1 MTTAPATP
9 KAPRGPSLPATVTPA
24 LLERLAARVSASPDA
39 ARVTTT
45 APYTGAPLADL
56 PVSTSADVEA
66 AFVRARTAQRQWAAT
81 PVAECKKILLRY
93 HDLVLARQDEA
104 LDLMQAENGKTR
116 RDAFL
121 EILDIGIVSRYYART
136 AATYLRHKRRRGA
149 IPLLTHTTE
158 LRHPKGV
165 VTVISPWNYPLSM
178 AAGDTIAALMAGNAV
193 VQKPDTQT
201 GLTALWSMDL
211 MYEAGLPRDV
221 WQMVIGRG
229 SSIGAALMDN
239 ADYMMF
245 TGSTATG
252 RQIAADAGKRLIG
265 ASLELG
271 GKNPMIVLADADIDK
286 AAAGA
291 VAACFP
297 SAGQLCVSVER
308 LYVAESVR
316 DKFVAAFVARTK
328 KLRIGAGCDFGYD
341 VGSLTTPAQLDTVT
355 THIADATTKGATIL
369 AGGRARPDLGP
380 LFHEPTILT
389 DVTPGMTL
397 YDHETFGPVV
407 SIHPFRDEEEA
418 ISLPTPVPTASTP
431 ACGAVTE
438 HAAGPSPP
446 GCTPEPSTSTR
457 RSPPPGAAWTRRWAA
472 WATPGSAAV
481 TAPTASSSTPKLRPS
496 PTSASRASPRPPA
509 STPRSGPPS
518 SPGAS
523 SSSRQPVCAEGK
535 GLDLSVP
542 WGRRQAR
549 LAAAGHVRPR
559 RRVKGGEVH
568 EPEHV
573 VDEGGEGWSVSLSDQ
588 RIRATSK
595 QPRAVLIIVWALSS
609 ASGPSGVVRET
620 ISGARASVQ
629 ARCFSR

>member
-56 PVSTSADVEA
+56 PVSTPADVEA
-66 AFVRARTAQRQWAAT
+66 AFARARTAQRQWAAT
-81 PVAECKKILLRY
+81 PVAERKKILLRY
-93 HDLVLARQDEA
+93 HDLVLARKGEA

-136 AATYLRHKRRRGA
+136 AATYLRPKRRRGA

-316 DKFVAAFVARTK
+316 DKFVAAFVARTQ
-328 KLRIGAGCDFGYD
+328 KLRIGAGYDFGYD

-389 DVTPGMTL
+389 DVTPDMTL

-418 ISLPTPVPTASTP
+418 ISLANASSYGLNASVWSRNGARGRAVAARVHAGTVNVNEAFAAAWGSVDAPMGGMGDSGLGRRHGADGILKYTEAQTVAHQRIQGFTPP
-431 ACGAVTE
+431 AGLHTE
-438 HAAGPSPP
+438 KWATLLTRSLKLLKAAG
-446 GCTPEPSTSTR
+446 
-457 RSPPPGAAWTRRWAA
+457 
-472 WATPGSAAV
+472 
-481 TAPTASSSTPKLRPS
+481 LR
-496 PTSASRASPRPPA
+496 
-509 STPRSGPPS
+509 
-518 SPGAS
+518 
-523 SSSRQPVCAEGK
+523 
-535 GLDLSVP
+535 
-542 WGRRQAR
+542 
-549 LAAAGHVRPR
+549 
-559 RRVKGGEVH
+559 
-568 EPEHV
+568 
-573 VDEGGEGWSVSLSDQ
+573 
-588 RIRATSK
+588 
-595 QPRAVLIIVWALSS
+595 
-609 ASGPSGVVRET
+609 
-620 ISGARASVQ
+620 
-629 ARCFSR
+629 